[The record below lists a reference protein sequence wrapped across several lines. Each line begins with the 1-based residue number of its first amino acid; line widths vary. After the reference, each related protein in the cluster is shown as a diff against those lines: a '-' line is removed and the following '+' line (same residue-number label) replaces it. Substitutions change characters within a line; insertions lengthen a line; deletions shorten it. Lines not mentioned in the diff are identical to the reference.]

1 MIRAHSFDIFD
12 TLVVRTI
19 ARPADVF
26 RAVAERAV
34 PGPPDSPGRAAVV
47 GEAARRRRTAELQ
60 AVEEE
65 GLDAVGLDAVYARL
79 GDLVEL
85 GVDLEAMRAAELEL
99 ERDELRPVR
108 AGIDRVEAARA
119 AGRRILFVSDMYL
132 PASAIQD
139 ALDRFGIARPGE
151 PLYVSG
157 ELGVSK
163 RTGRMFDHV
172 LAAEGLRPEE
182 LVHTGDDAHNDI
194 ASAAARGIEVEP
206 LTVARLNRFETE
218 VLLHSPA
225 PPAAAT
231 RIAGASRVAR
241 LARAGADGEAA
252 HAAGIGGDVAGP
264 LFAAYV
270 AWVLRTAREEGIERL
285 YFVSR
290 DAQVFLR
297 IARAIAREGDPECRY
312 LLGSR
317 QAWFLPGIDAID
329 RDALHWV
336 LKPGWALRTP
346 SALLPKLGVDSA
358 EVGDELGRH
367 GLSADRPLEDHE
379 IDRFWEVVDALT
391 PLIRERVEAARETAI
406 AYFRQEGMLD
416 PGRWAL
422 VDLGWRL
429 TAQSALRKVLRA
441 AGHEE
446 EVTGFYLA
454 INSRRSRL
462 AESGRPRAFFVEDDD
477 PRGEP
482 MLDSWLYHHQDVIEQ
497 IFAMADHGSC
507 TGYRREGGQVVP
519 ILREERPNPR
529 RDDFARHLQDAA
541 VECARELARAGLL
554 DEHHGAVRAAALTAG
569 RLAVV
574 SPTREEAEALAWLPV
589 GDDQNESRL
598 RPLAGP
604 LAPADILSRLGPA
617 TRDEGDTL
625 EPDTFWP
632 EGSLALTAPP
642 TRAAL
647 AALRAL
653 RARLPFDGHNAP

>member
-1 MIRAHSFDIFD
+1 
-12 TLVVRTI
+12 VVRTI

-26 RAVAERAV
+26 RAAAERAV
-34 PGPPDSPGRAAVV
+34 PGPPDRPGRAALVN
-47 GEAARRRRTAELQ
+47 EAARRRRIAELQ
-60 AVEEE
+60 AVDEL
-65 GLDAVGLDAVYARL
+65 GVDAVGLDEVYARL
-79 GDLVEL
+79 GDLSALGLDPEEL
-85 GVDLEAMRAAELEL
+85 RAGELAL
-99 ERDELRPVR
+99 ERDEARPVR
-108 AGIDRVEAARA
+108 AGIERVEAARA

-132 PASAIQD
+132 PASAIREP
-139 ALDRFGIARPGE
+139 LERFGIARPDE

-172 LAAEGLRPEE
+172 LAQEGLRPDE

-194 ASAAARGIEVEP
+194 ASPAARGIAVEP
-206 LTVARLNRFETE
+206 LTIARLNRFERE
-218 VLLHSPA
+218 VLAHSPA
-225 PPAAAT
+225 PGLAAT

-241 LARAGADGEAA
+241 LARGGETGDRV
-252 HAAGIGGDVAGP
+252 HAAGIGGNVAGP

-297 IARAIAREGDPECRY
+297 IAREIARDGDPECRY

-329 RDALHWV
+329 PESLHWV

-346 SALLPKLGVDSA
+346 SALLPKLGVEAA
-358 EVGDELGRH
+358 EVEDELRAR
-367 GLSADRPLEDHE
+367 GLSADVPLEQHE
-379 IDRFWEVVDALT
+379 TGRFWELVDAIA
-391 PLIRERVEAARETAI
+391 PLIRERVLEARETAI
-406 AYFRQEGMLD
+406 AYFGQEGMLD
-416 PGRWAL
+416 AGRWAL

-441 AGHEE
+441 AGREE

-462 AESGRPRAFFVEDDD
+462 ADSGELRAFFVEDDD

-482 MLDSWLYHHQDVIEQ
+482 MLDSWLYSHQDVIEQ
-497 IFAMADHGSC
+497 VFAMADHGSC
-507 TGYRREGGQVVP
+507 TGYRREGDAVVP
-519 ILREERPNPR
+519 VLREERRDPR
-529 RDDFARHLQDAA
+529 RDAFARHLQDAT

-554 DEHHGAVRAAALTAG
+554 DRHHAAVRAAALAAG
-569 RLAVV
+569 RLAVT
-574 SPTREEAEALAWLPV
+574 SPTREEAAALAWLPV

-604 LAPADILSRLGPA
+604 LTPADIPGRLGPPA
-617 TRDEGDTL
+617 SDEGDSL
-625 EPDTFWP
+625 EADTFWP
-632 EGSLALTAPP
+632 EGSLALTAAP

-647 AALRAL
+647 LALRAV
-653 RARLPFDGHNAP
+653 RARLPLGGHNGAP